1 MSRSV
6 LRAMVSLALTAGLC
20 IACGSDDPRQVTSSP
35 SPTQASPSPSPNLDE
50 LGEPSD
56 PHGLD
61 SVLSEVDSYSFNDVP
76 RRLARSQVSAIRASV
91 KGAGKIT
98 DATVKEAI
106 PEGDLSV
113 VVTVAIVVPTEGAS
127 VEDLFGLILTGA
139 STRGEPSPAAGG
151 QAFRIKGRVG
161 DIFLTPISTEPAL
174 LLLMVAGPK
183 DAPGEEVVENIL
195 EANSAR

>member
-1 MSRSV
+1 
-6 LRAMVSLALTAGLC
+6 
-20 IACGSDDPRQVTSSP
+20 
-35 SPTQASPSPSPNLDE
+35 
-50 LGEPSD
+50 
-56 PHGLD
+56 
-61 SVLSEVDSYSFNDVP
+61 VLSEVDSYSFNDVP